1 MAILGVRIEYAFIL
15 GQNFSQT
22 VSLVFRIF
30 GPFWFGVAS
39 LGFVKFLPQ
48 PNTDVH
54 LFFIEVG
61 AWNLVHVAAVT
72 LPKGEKMAYFL
83 QVRLTR
89 TENRESKGAN
99 NVQFHYRSGFQWF
112 LFLCF
117 EIYRPQ

>member
-1 MAILGVRIEYAFIL
+1 MAILGVRIEYAFVL
-15 GQNFSQT
+15 GQNSSQT
-22 VSLVFRIF
+22 VSLVFRLF

-39 LGFVKFLPQ
+39 LGFVKFLPR

-54 LFFIEVG
+54 PFFFFIEVG
-61 AWNLVHVAAVT
+61 AWNLVDVAVVT

-99 NVQFHYRSGFQWF
+99 NVQFHYRWGFQ
-112 LFLCF
+112 
-117 EIYRPQ
+117 